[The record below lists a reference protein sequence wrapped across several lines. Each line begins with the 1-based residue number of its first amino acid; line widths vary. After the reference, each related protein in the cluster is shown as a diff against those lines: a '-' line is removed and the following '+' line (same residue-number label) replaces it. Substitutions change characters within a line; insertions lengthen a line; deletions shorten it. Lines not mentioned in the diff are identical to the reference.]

1 MFSDVSGMNEGGG
14 GYGGGGSADFALC
27 FKKKKFFFFS
37 RCVCG
42 RGGESAR
49 VRGVWFGVFLAFE
62 ESFGD

>member
-1 MFSDVSGMNEGGG
+1 MGMAVVVPLISRCVFE
-14 GYGGGGSADFALC
+14 
-27 FKKKKFFFFS
+27 KKFFFFS

-42 RGGESAR
+42 RGGEKSAR

>member
-1 MFSDVSGMNEGGG
+1 MKVVVGM
-14 GYGGGGSADFALC
+14 AVVVPLI
-27 FKKKKFFFFS
+27 S
-37 RCVCG
+37 RCVSKKKSFFYLVGMCG

>member
-1 MFSDVSGMNEGGG
+1 MNEGGG

-27 FKKKKFFFFS
+27 FKKKKNLVG
-37 RCVCG
+37 VCG